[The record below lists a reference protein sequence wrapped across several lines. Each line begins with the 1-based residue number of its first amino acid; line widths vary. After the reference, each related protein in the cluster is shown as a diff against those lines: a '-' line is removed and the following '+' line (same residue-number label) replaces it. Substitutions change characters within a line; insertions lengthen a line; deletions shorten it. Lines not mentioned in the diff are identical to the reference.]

1 MAEFWRSSVTAENAP
16 VALLDGRTTSD
27 GFGSACDGGFGSAGD
42 GGFGSAGKCFARC
55 GMIYVINLNLRLDVH
70 FKTQKSYLHV

>member
-27 GFGSACDGGFGSAGD
+27 GFGSACDGVSVASGVPVTVASGVLANVSRGV
-42 GGFGSAGKCFARC
+42 G
-55 GMIYVINLNLRLDVH
+55 
-70 FKTQKSYLHV
+70 